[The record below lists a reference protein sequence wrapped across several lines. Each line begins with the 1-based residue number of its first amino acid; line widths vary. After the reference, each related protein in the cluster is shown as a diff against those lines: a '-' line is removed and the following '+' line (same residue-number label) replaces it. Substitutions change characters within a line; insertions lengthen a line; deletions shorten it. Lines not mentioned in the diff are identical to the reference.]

1 MPLIKQIIISDL
13 ITAFWLTTIFIV
25 VFLWLPI
32 KTGLVKTNQQNNSQ
46 IIGLWVRI
54 ICVIIL
60 GILSL
65 SYLHLLNWLTLILIY
80 TATLVFNYLESS
92 NWQIKKSWQNIQ
104 NQVLS
109 LIDILDRG
117 FLFTDLLKSFSS
129 KYHQTKQQ
137 FTNYVAYLIIRQ
149 GMFFVIIL
157 TIVLGF
163 ALLLRWEYPLLELRF
178 SHSDRYA
185 VLLTTRQILLGNY
198 PQTESLPVFSAL
210 TAGVSLLSSIDA
222 MQAIRFL
229 SPIVGIIMVL
239 SVGYLMRVLT
249 NAYSALVAM
258 FALGVYIFTWEVGID
273 TELPSWLT
281 TVINSLN
288 SSLVRQWTGNELE
301 LGVIFVL
308 LGLGYYLSADSK
320 HRRTTAFKFN
330 LIASIILVTIS
341 APQLLI
347 LVAIAIIASI
357 NSKRLILS
365 AITLTWIVLAV
376 FAAINQ
382 GQLPWTQSFLLSLPV
397 ALSLLTGLLFDA
409 ITKIL
414 KLITRKWSE
423 TFCLALFLSL
433 TINFLLPFSPNLTY
447 VEYDMAAR
455 KSLELRNQFAPHTWT
470 LVAPVEQLAE
480 VYGAGGYQDL
490 ALFVEKYANQASNSK
505 FKFPIAEQDLFILV
519 EKIPFVTFP
528 DEPAVVPDAVLND
541 ATYRYYRSSAGRAS
555 LEYEAMQMCEVYR
568 HSHPQS
574 EIYYEDRELRIY
586 HFDVADLANERGLG
600 GFPHERLVQDKY
612 KTKSNTGSSF

>member
-13 ITAFWLTTIFIV
+13 ITAFWLISIFIV
-25 VFLWLPI
+25 VFSWLPI
-32 KTGLVKTNQQNNSQ
+32 KSFAGNTNQQDNNQ
-46 IIGLWVRI
+46 IIGLWLRI
-54 ICVIIL
+54 IFVIIL
-60 GILSL
+60 GVLSL
-65 SYLHLLNWLTLILIY
+65 SYLHLLNWLTLTLIY
-80 TATLVFNYLESS
+80 SACLICNYLESS
-92 NWQIKKSWQNIQ
+92 NWQIKKCWQLVQ
-104 NQVLS
+104 NRILN

-117 FLFTDLLKSFSS
+117 FLFTDLLKSLSNNYHRTQQQFS
-129 KYHQTKQQ
+129 KYL
-137 FTNYVAYLIIRQ
+137 TNLVIRQ
-149 GMFFVIIL
+149 GMFFVVVL

-163 ALLLRWEYPLLELRF
+163 ALLLRWEHPLLELRF

-198 PQTESLPVFSAL
+198 PETDSLPVFSAL
-210 TAGVSLLSSIDA
+210 AAGVSLLSSIDA

-229 SPIVGIIMVL
+229 SPIIGIIMVL

-258 FALGVYIFTWEVGID
+258 FALGVYIFTWETDIN

-308 LGLGYYLSADSK
+308 LGLGYYFGADSK
-320 HRRTTAFKFN
+320 HRQTVAFKLN
-330 LIASIILVTIS
+330 IIASIILVTIS
-341 APQLLI
+341 APQLII
-347 LVAIAIIASI
+347 LVVIATIASLG
-357 NSKRLILS
+357 NKRLILS
-365 AITLTWIVLAV
+365 AITFTWLIFAVL
-376 FAAINQ
+376 AAINPEKI
-382 GQLPWTQSFLLSLPV
+382 PWTQSFLLTLPV
-397 ALSLLTGLLFDA
+397 ALSFLTGLLFLA
-409 ITKIL
+409 VTKIV
-414 KLITRKWSE
+414 KLFTHKWAE

-490 ALFVEKYANQASNSK
+490 ALFVEKYANQVSNPE
-505 FKFPIAEQDLFILV
+505 FKFPIAEQHLFILV

-528 DEPAVVPDAVLND
+528 NEPAVLADAILND

-555 LEYEAMQMCEVYR
+555 LEYEALQMCEAYR
-568 HSHPQS
+568 HSHTDS
-574 EIYYEDRELRIY
+574 EIYYEDRELRVY
-586 HFDVADLANERGLG
+586 HFSE
-600 GFPHERLVQDKY
+600 
-612 KTKSNTGSSF
+612 

>member
-32 KTGLVKTNQQNNSQ
+32 KSSLAKTNQQNNSQ
-46 IIGLWVRI
+46 IIGFWLRI

-60 GILSL
+60 GVLSL
-65 SYLHLLNWLTLILIY
+65 SYLHLLNWLTLALIY
-80 TATLVFNYLESS
+80 ISCLIFNYLESS
-92 NWQIKKSWQNIQ
+92 NWQIQKCWQLVQ
-104 NQVLS
+104 NRILN

-117 FLFTDLLKSFSS
+117 FLFTDLLKSLSNNYHRTQQQFS
-129 KYHQTKQQ
+129 KYL
-137 FTNYVAYLIIRQ
+137 TNLVIRQ
-149 GMFFVIIL
+149 GMFFVVVL

-178 SHSDRYA
+178 SHSDRYSI
-185 VLLTTRQILLGNY
+185 LLTTRQILLGNY
-198 PQTESLPVFSAL
+198 PETGSLPVFSAL
-210 TAGVSLLSSIDA
+210 AAGVSLLSSIDA

-258 FALGVYIFTWEVGID
+258 FAFGVYIFTWETDIN

-301 LGVIFVL
+301 LGVIFFL
-308 LGLGYYLSADSK
+308 LGLGYFFGADSQ
-320 HRRTTAFKFN
+320 HRRTIAFKLN
-330 LIASIILVTIS
+330 NICSLILVIIS

-347 LVAIAIIASI
+347 LVVIATIASLG
-357 NSKRLILS
+357 SKRLILS
-365 AITLTWIVLAV
+365 VFTLTWVILAI

-382 GQLPWTQSFLLSLPV
+382 GQLAWTQSFLLSLPV

-409 ITKIL
+409 ITKII
-414 KLITRKWSE
+414 KLITHKWAE

-470 LVAPVEQLAE
+470 LVAPVEQLPE

-490 ALFVEKYANQASNSK
+490 ALFVEKYADQASNPK
-505 FKFPIAEQDLFILV
+505 FKFPIAEQHLFILV

-528 DEPAVVPDAVLND
+528 NEPAVLPNAILTD

-555 LEYEAMQMCEVYR
+555 LEYEAMQMCEAYR
-568 HSHPQS
+568 HSHPKS

-586 HFDVADLANERGLG
+586 HF
-600 GFPHERLVQDKY
+600 
-612 KTKSNTGSSF
+612 

>member
-1 MPLIKQIIISDL
+1 MLLIKQIIISDL

-25 VFLWLPI
+25 VFLCLPI
-32 KTGLVKTNQQNNSQ
+32 KTVLINFEQQNNSQ
-46 IIGLWVRI
+46 IIGLWLRI

-60 GILSL
+60 GVSSL
-65 SYLHLLNWLTLILIY
+65 SYLHLLNWLTLVLIY
-80 TATLVFNYLESS
+80 TACLIFNYLESS
-92 NWQIKKSWQNIQ
+92 NWQIKNSLQNVQ

-109 LIDILDRG
+109 LVDILDRG
-117 FLFTDLLKSFSS
+117 FLFTDLLKSL
-129 KYHQTKQQ
+129 KNNYHQTKQQ
-137 FTNYVAYLIIRQ
+137 LSNYLAKLIVRQ
-149 GMFFVIIL
+149 GMFFVVIL
-157 TIVLGF
+157 TIVLSF
-163 ALLLRWEYPLLELRF
+163 SLLLRWEYPLLEVRF

-185 VLLTTRQILLGNY
+185 VLLTTRQILLNNY
-198 PQTESLPVFSAL
+198 PETESLPVFSAL
-210 TAGVSLLSSIDA
+210 AAGVSLLSSIDA

-229 SPIVGIIMVL
+229 SPIIGMIMVL

-258 FALGVYIFTWEVGID
+258 FAFGVYIFTWETDINA
-273 TELPSWLT
+273 ELPSWLT

-308 LGLGYYLSADSK
+308 LGLGYYLGVDRQ
-320 HRRTTAFKFN
+320 HRRTMAFKLN
-330 LIASIILVTIS
+330 IISTIILITIS

-347 LVAIAIIASI
+347 IVAIATIASI
-357 NSKRLILS
+357 GDKKLILC
-365 AITLTWIVLAV
+365 AISLTWIILAG

-382 GQLPWTQSFLLSLPV
+382 GQIAWTQSFLLTLPV
-397 ALSLLTGLLFDA
+397 ALSLLTGLLFDI
-409 ITKIL
+409 ITKII
-414 KLITRKWSE
+414 KLFTHKWAE

-433 TINFLLPFSPNLTY
+433 TINFLLPLSPNLTY

-490 ALFVEKYANQASNSK
+490 ALFVEKYANQVNNPK

-519 EKIPFVTFP
+519 EKIPFVTFVNEPSVLP
-528 DEPAVVPDAVLND
+528 DTILND
-541 ATYRYYRSSAGRAS
+541 PTYRYYRSSAGRAS

-568 HSHPQS
+568 HSHPKS
-574 EIYYEDRELRIY
+574 EIYYEDQKLRIY
-586 HFDVADLANERGLG
+586 HFYLNINKL
-600 GFPHERLVQDKY
+600 L
-612 KTKSNTGSSF
+612 